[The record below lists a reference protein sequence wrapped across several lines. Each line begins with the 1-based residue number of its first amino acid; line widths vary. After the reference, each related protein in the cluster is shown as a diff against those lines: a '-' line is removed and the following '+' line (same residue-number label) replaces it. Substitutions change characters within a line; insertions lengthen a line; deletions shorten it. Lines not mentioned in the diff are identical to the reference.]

1 MSTSGSRDGA
11 KRAGEEIPFDLPE
24 EMAAAV
30 RLMAN
35 PAAGA
40 IAISALGL
48 GIASHALGFWAG
60 ALTGAV
66 QASQRLFVPLPPES
80 TGAGTAK
87 PTSGLRDKPF
97 LKVVAKNEPPAAAP
111 AAQAME
117 STLPSPTPAVQR
129 RHPGSAPMPKVAKPT
144 TPASVAEPAAKT
156 EAPLQPEDFH
166 KPRALERPAVPDEL
180 KAISGIGPKLEKV
193 LNDLGVWTYAQ
204 IAAWENR
211 EVAWIDDY
219 LGFRGRLDRDGW
231 IEQARALSAPSGK
244 KGS

>member
-11 KRAGEEIPFDLPE
+11 KRTGEEIPFDLPE

-30 RLMAN
+30 RLMAH

-48 GIASHALGFWAG
+48 GLASHALGLWAG

-66 QASQRLFVPLPPES
+66 QASQRLFAPLSPES

-87 PTSGLRDKPF
+87 PTAGVREKPY
-97 LKVVAKNEPPAAAP
+97 LKVVAKNEPPTAAP
-111 AAQAME
+111 VAQAME
-117 STLPSPTPAVQR
+117 STQPSPTQAVQR
-129 RHPGSAPMPKVAKPT
+129 RQPGSAPMPKVAKAT
-144 TPASVAEPAAKT
+144 IPAPVAQPAAKT

-166 KPRALERPAVPDEL
+166 KPRTIERPAAPDDL

-211 EVAWIDDY
+211 EVAWIDD
-219 LGFRGRLDRDGW
+219 
-231 IEQARALSAPSGK
+231 
-244 KGS
+244 